1 MTAQVRSA
9 YSHTL
14 NSCGWCS
21 WWLSAKKP
29 VGFYWT
35 KLRSTTC
42 SHARWSDLCMT
53 IWLPWGK
60 AFHYLQH
67 LRFCL
72 WCFWMVMV
80 KIMRVCLAAF
90 QHRPRLRSRGD
101 KNVLPSRQD
110 WEGSKFLQ
118 TLQSWSC
125 RWIVFTLV
133 FFCDFMRTFFDWFIV
148 GSKSS
153 SLLVWVLQEWLW
165 CTKLFRKSLSSSMSW
180 GQTSQKHQWSWFCH
194 SFWWESKKKTI
205 KIKIISC
212 GTAGWHYC
220 TMDMVLIVRCLFP
233 PEVVVDD
240 CCHLCPSNGRSRT
253 ISRVVDEFEDVC
265 EQTGVTLSR
274 PWNCGNAC
282 YGGEKVFGSCWST
295 GLICLMV
302 WL

>member
-42 SHARWSDLCMT
+42 SHARWS
-53 IWLPWGK
+53 WLPWGK

-80 KIMRVCLAAF
+80 KIMRVCLTAF

-212 GTAGWHYC
+212 GTAGWLIAPWIWFWLLDVFSLQKSSL
-220 TMDMVLIVRCLFP
+220 MIAAISALQMVDPGQSPVWWTSLRMYVSRLGWPSAVPGTVEMHAMVGRKCLDLA
-233 PEVVVDD
+233 EAQV
-240 CCHLCPSNGRSRT
+240 
-253 ISRVVDEFEDVC
+253 
-265 EQTGVTLSR
+265 
-274 PWNCGNAC
+274 
-282 YGGEKVFGSCWST
+282 
-295 GLICLMV
+295 
-302 WL
+302 